1 MDWYLYVTVH
11 NKATAVHKR
20 VKDAYENYM
29 LFIGLKYEFK
39 SKWRK
44 SVKYLKNN
52 SQLNCRIER
61 R

>member
-1 MDWYLYVTVH
+1 VH